1 MPAFII
7 RPSAD
12 LLKIHPELRHISHA
26 LALQYAFQEKVVTDK
41 ELENIGSRLWQAIG
55 MTAGFNEARLQAGTA
70 PLDII
75 IESDSP
81 AIQQLPWETLHHP
94 ELGFLGRHENF
105 TLSRRLSAAPTTAPL
120 RKEPLRVLLF
130 SALPDDLDAETG
142 RLNSEEEQAQVLEAF
157 LPWIQEG
164 KVKLETPEDGQFATL
179 QANLDE
185 FKPHLVFLSGHGK
198 FHHEPHTGEA
208 PYGTFL
214 FEGENGESVAIP
226 DGQIAQVFAGT
237 SVQCVVLSACESGK
251 SASVELNNGLSY
263 QLAAQGIPQVVG
275 MRESIMDVAGIQFA
289 RAFCDGLLAAQGVG
303 QALQVARMAITQ
315 PLKDEYQGNARY
327 KLLAELSY
335 GQWCLPSLLSQEPA
349 SLLVDWDFIAE
360 PLPDYT
366 PHIRLENITLPQQF
380 FGRRRELRELRRM
393 IRANASGHVLVTGAG
408 GMGKTALAGK
418 LADSLRKQDYHVF
431 AWSAVNPETW
441 VALAHQMVETL
452 QYHNKE
458 EFERESKQNQAPAD
472 YARLL
477 LRLVMHQHDNRAV
490 VFLDNLESVQDNQT
504 LAIQHPELQAWLN
517 VAHSMG
523 RDAPHFILT
532 SHWKMPEWA
541 DDAHYQLITPLYGDF
556 LQFAQRQNLPKDFL
570 KQRDH
575 MHQLYST
582 FGGHFRALE
591 YFSHAVQNVNLTN
604 EQELFDLFKRI
615 TVQLQDEIEQVQV
628 DDAEYELLSNM
639 LSYKIPVPINGIKEI
654 FGGDVNDSLLY
665 LINTSLVEKS
675 INHKTK
681 ETEYLLTP
689 LIRSSLVSHGVSA
702 NIDAME
708 KSALFLMDY
717 LKNNFTWRIVI
728 ETYNAFVLSKQ
739 YDQAQKLTVEIIVKA
754 LNLAG
759 EHQKILDYWLLPL
772 EKNCKQEKKSEILN
786 LIGRQYTAIN
796 NYIKALKY
804 LHRSKAINIRNKSL
818 DSLAENFLNIGYVF
832 QVNNKIDRA
841 LMYFEK
847 ALEIER
853 ERGSSEGQAGVLN
866 NISQIHF
873 EHKEDPKEALRILF
887 EALHLF
893 SDGKALDL
901 KSTLL
906 NNIGKAYQQLGDGDS
921 SIKYYNKALKYQR
934 LMNNKVNEIET
945 LSNIAMIFYL
955 KGNYYDSLDYLKRA
969 DSVNISH
976 PSAKAV
982 IYYTM
987 AQNYMKIPSSK
998 DPLIYFERAI
1008 LFQGELNDKR
1018 NEATILNAIGVLY
1031 SKNKNFKEAFDFYDR
1046 ALRIHIEEGNREGEA
1061 VTLNNIAN
1069 IYDKQG
1075 KHKIA
1080 IGYFYRSLE
1089 VLKDINSPV
1098 MLCPTLVNLGYL
1110 EFEIGRHSDALRK
1123 WVTVYFIAK
1132 QANLAEALKS
1142 LTNIAEDLR
1151 FPRGL
1156 NQWDEVAKTYPP
1168 LDFVKE
1174 ALNGKDHPPKE
1185 TPCPP

>member
-7 RPSAD
+7 RPSPD
-12 LLKIHPELRHISHA
+12 LLKVHPELRHISHA

-75 IESDSP
+75 IESDNP

-94 ELGFLGRHENF
+94 ELRFLGRHENF

-120 RKEPLRVLLF
+120 CKEPLRVLLF

-303 QALQVARMAITQ
+303 QALQAARMAITQ
-315 PLKDEYQGNARY
+315 PLKDEYQGNVRY

-418 LADSLRKQDYHVF
+418 LADSLRKQGYHVF

-441 VALAHQMVETL
+441 VALAQQMVETL

-458 EFERESKQNQAPAD
+458 KFERESKQNQAPAD

-477 LRLVMHQHDNRAV
+477 LRLVMRQHDNRAV

-504 LAIQHPELQAWLN
+504 LAIQHPELQAWLD

-532 SHWKMPEWA
+532 SRWKMPEWA
-541 DDAHYQLITPLYGDF
+541 EDAHYQLITPLYGDF

-570 KQRDH
+570 KRRDRLY
-575 MHQLYST
+575 QLYST
-582 FGGHFRALE
+582 FGGNFRALE
-591 YFSHAVQNVNLTN
+591 FFIRSSIEIDLIN
-604 EQELFDLFKRI
+604 EQGFLEQLRRVDSEIKINMSIAKIIEKLDHEEFALLKRI
-615 TVQLQDEIEQVQV
+615 LIYQVSIPL
-628 DDAEYELLSNM
+628 DGINAISPGKENIKPLYKLLA
-639 LSYKIPVPINGIKEI
+639 L
-654 FGGDVNDSLLY
+654 SLLEIHSHGKRNAEFMVSPLVRGFLIDNETSKLEELPYEKLAAQFLLKQLKLGIRNDILYVNEAYNSLCRANLIEESQY
-665 LINTSLVEKS
+665 LIIDHLLDIMSYSGMHQVLLDKWLPILIDSSNIIIRCTGLNQVGREYFFLGNYSFALAYAKDALEAAEK
-675 INHKTK
+675 INHSDYKSVIISDLALIYASLSDYNK
-681 ETEYLLTP
+681 SLEYMKKLPLKIKDDPEGYLLTT
-689 LIRSSLVSHGVSA
+689 
-702 NIDAME
+702 N
-708 KSALFLMDY
+708 
-717 LKNNFTWRIVI
+717 
-728 ETYNAFVLSKQ
+728 
-739 YDQAQKLTVEIIVKA
+739 
-754 LNLAG
+754 
-759 EHQKILDYWLLPL
+759 
-772 EKNCKQEKKSEILN
+772 
-786 LIGRQYTAIN
+786 
-796 NYIKALKY
+796 
-804 LHRSKAINIRNKSL
+804 
-818 DSLAENFLNIGYVF
+818 
-832 QVNNKIDRA
+832 
-841 LMYFEK
+841 
-847 ALEIER
+847 
-853 ERGSSEGQAGVLN
+853 
-866 NISQIHF
+866 
-873 EHKEDPKEALRILF
+873 
-887 EALHLF
+887 
-893 SDGKALDL
+893 
-901 KSTLL
+901 L
-906 NNIGKAYQQLGDGDS
+906 NNIGSLYQETGK
-921 SIKYYNKALKYQR
+921 ITKALR
-934 LMNNKVNEIET
+934 
-945 LSNIAMIFYL
+945 F
-955 KGNYYDSLDYLKRA
+955 
-969 DSVNISH
+969 
-976 PSAKAV
+976 
-982 IYYTM
+982 
-987 AQNYMKIPSSK
+987 
-998 DPLIYFERAI
+998 
-1008 LFQGELNDKR
+1008 
-1018 NEATILNAIGVLY
+1018 
-1031 SKNKNFKEAFDFYDR
+1031 FK
-1046 ALRIHIEEGNREGEA
+1046 
-1061 VTLNNIAN
+1061 
-1069 IYDKQG
+1069 
-1075 KHKIA
+1075 
-1080 IGYFYRSLE
+1080 RSLL
-1089 VLKDINSPV
+1089 VARKLNLKKKKYLHSI
-1098 MLCPTLVNLGYL
+1098 TLVMHISN
-1110 EFEIGRHSDALRK
+1110 
-1123 WVTVYFIAK
+1123 
-1132 QANLAEALKS
+1132 
-1142 LTNIAEDLR
+1142 
-1151 FPRGL
+1151 
-1156 NQWDEVAKTYPP
+1156 
-1168 LDFVKE
+1168 
-1174 ALNGKDHPPKE
+1174 
-1185 TPCPP
+1185 